1 MSSTPQNDDGTDTV
15 DETSPITEGK
25 RQVDADADAAEQN
38 GLNNHTCP
46 NQDLII
52 DNGFPALSD
61 FQIPKMKGCE
71 VDKEKEDKVVFPC
84 YSFGS
89 FPSCLDINPFSEEQ
103 MLQDCGLAFTA
114 RSKEDSEAYSS
125 GATFFV
131 PSLMKPRCALEAL
144 ALQIFQQ
151 HTQHL
156 TPNKHYNPENS
167 GAEFWTLILDSIHR
181 DEDDDEEEDNQED
194 EDEDDD
200 EVGMHFDADYGLEEQ
215 LPNYMIHPRV
225 ATVTYFTSVGVP
237 TLILDKS
244 SPPPNDT
251 SKTSLN
257 GHIPNGWLSYPQKG
271 KHIAFDGRLLHG
283 APGAFFP
290 PYNNVLE
297 SENSD
302 SQKRR
307 KLDNGHTETRTVEQ
321 KRVTFMVNIWLNHC
335 PIDAELMD
343 DELCQQMKT
352 PWSQT
357 DDCNQKQDNRK
368 KGDDDDEKDLH
379 PFSWNSVSVNKFS
392 DSNLS
397 TVPLLSEN
405 IDTNF
410 EDHVMCGRAVKMTFH
425 CKKET
430 CHDVS
435 KQISQFDGRSG
446 KITFG
451 ENALTLLVGDPVDD
465 DDEDQ

>member
-1 MSSTPQNDDGTDTV
+1 MSSTPQNDGTV
-15 DETSPITEGK
+15 NETSLI
-25 RQVDADADAAEQN
+25 AEEKKKGDESVAQHN
-38 GLNNHTCP
+38 GLNTHT
-46 NQDLII
+46 NEDLII
-52 DNGFPALSD
+52 DDGFPALSD
-61 FQIPKMKGCE
+61 FQIPNVKGCE
-71 VDKEKEDKVVFPC
+71 VDKEKEKADKVVFPC

-89 FPSCLDINPFSEEQ
+89 FPSCLDLNPSFEEQ

-114 RSKEDSEAYSS
+114 RSKEDSEAYST

-144 ALQIFQQ
+144 ALKIFQQ

-181 DEDDDEEEDNQED
+181 DEDEEEDEEDNQDED
-194 EDEDDD
+194 DEDDD

-225 ATVTYFTSVGVP
+225 ATVTYLTSVGVP
-237 TLILDKS
+237 TLILEKS
-244 SPPPNDT
+244 SPPPMDT

-257 GHIPNGWLSYPQKG
+257 GDIRNGWLSYPQKG

-290 PYNNVLE
+290 PYNNTLE
-297 SENSD
+297 SQNCD

-307 KLDNGHTETRTVEQ
+307 KLENGQIETRSLEP

-343 DELCQQMKT
+343 QELCQQMKT
-352 PWSQT
+352 PWNQ
-357 DDCNQKQDNRK
+357 DNDCNQKQDNRK
-368 KGDDDDEKDLH
+368 KGDDHDEKDLEL
-379 PFSWNSVSVNKFS
+379 FSWNSVSVNKFS

-397 TVPLLSEN
+397 VVPLSSEN

-410 EDHVMCGRAVKMTFH
+410 EEHVMCGHAVKMTFH
-425 CKKET
+425 SKKET
-430 CHDVS
+430 CHYVS

-451 ENALTLLVGDPVDD
+451 ENALTLQVGDPVDD
-465 DDEDQ
+465 DDEDDQ